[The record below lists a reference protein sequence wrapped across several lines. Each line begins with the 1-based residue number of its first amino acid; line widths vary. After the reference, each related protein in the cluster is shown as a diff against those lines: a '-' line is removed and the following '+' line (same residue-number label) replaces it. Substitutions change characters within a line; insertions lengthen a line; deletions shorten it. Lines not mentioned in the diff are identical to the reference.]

1 MAGLRKN
8 LPVSSSFLAFCAAG
22 AVSMAGLGGIAH
34 AQSLQQA
41 LQQTTISGDVGVSDF
56 TYANDGHSSKTKNDF
71 AVGGDIIIHTGAIDG
86 FSAGFGGYT
95 GQSLGIYSK
104 NPNHDDSELTSPT
117 HSIQSL
123 REAYLQYVNSY
134 LEVRGGRQMIN
145 TPYANQ
151 DWYTFS
157 PRAYMGFAGT
167 INILGQKNTND
178 ADSAPLSL
186 ETNPATLSV
195 FAARIFNTNL
205 RYSSSFISGNRYM
218 DHSNGFITFG
228 ARYQNNFD
236 GTNVGLQGWYYDFY
250 GLAQLTYSQA
260 DFSTALDSGRSLFG
274 AAQMVTEGNSGS
286 GSRVQDMAG
295 QKYNIDAHI
304 YGAKLGMA
312 FANNDQVAL
321 IGDYSPQA
329 KGSFRHGGLVH
340 PYNDNSGT
348 VFTDTMQTGIGDFGP
363 GYAYGI
369 TGTVYAFNNQL
380 KINPTYVE
388 YNVDYGCGGNIYSYD
403 GAYGF
408 PSACKPMHDQAIHVV
423 DVGFNYDMSRL
434 LKGLSFTWNTD
445 AAFAQNDSSATS
457 NHYNNPYFSSRL
469 YLNYKF

>member
-1 MAGLRKN
+1 MSDMRRK
-8 LPVSSSFLAFCAAG
+8 LPASLSFLALCAAG
-22 AVSMAGLGGIAH
+22 ITSMVGFSPVAH

-41 LQQTTISGDVGVSDF
+41 LQQTTVSGELGVSDF
-56 TYANDGHSSKTKNDF
+56 TYGNDGHTPDTKNDF
-71 AVGGDIIIHTGAIDG
+71 AVGGNLIVHSGAIDG
-86 FSAGFGGYT
+86 FSAGLGGYT
-95 GQSLGIYSK
+95 GQSLGLYTRNSK
-104 NPNHDDSELTSPT
+104 HDDSELTSPT

-123 REAYLQYVNSY
+123 REAYLQYENSFF
-134 LEVRGGRQMIN
+134 EVRGGRQMIN

-167 INILGQKNTND
+167 VNILGQKNVHD

-186 ETNPATLSV
+186 DTNPATLSV

-205 RYSSSFISGNRYM
+205 RYSSAFITGNRYVYN
-218 DHSNGFITFG
+218 SNGFITFG
-228 ARYQNNFD
+228 ARYQNTF
-236 GTNVGLQGWYYDFY
+236 GVTHVGLQGWYYNFY

-260 DFSTALDSGRSLFG
+260 DFSTPYDATHTIFG
-274 AAQMVTEGNSGS
+274 AAQMVTEGDSAGS
-286 GSRVQDMAG
+286 TRVFEGATQA
-295 QKYNIDAHI
+295 YHIDAHI
-304 YGAKLGMA
+304 YGGKLGVK
-312 FANNDQVAL
+312 FANQNDVAL
-321 IGDYSPQA
+321 IGDYSP
-329 KGSFRHGGLVH
+329 KSYGSFHHGGLVH

-369 TGTVYAFNNQL
+369 TGTVYALDNKL

-388 YNVDYGCGGNIYSYD
+388 YNSDYGCGGNTFTYD

-408 PSACKPMHDQAIHVV
+408 PSACKPIHNQAIHVI
-423 DVGFNYDMSRL
+423 DVGFNYDMSSL
-434 LKGLSFTWNTD
+434 LKGLSVTWNTD
-445 AAFAQNDSSATS
+445 TAIAQNDSSQTT

-469 YLNYKF
+469 YLTYKF